1 MNVKLTL
8 YHFKE
13 LLKNGF
19 TLDMVFL
26 LKLVEEG
33 HDLKDACNGNVKL
46 EMLYQ
51 GLYRKG
57 LLSESGKLTLTGKN
71 VLKFLKEEAPTEKTV
86 LKKKPASEDF
96 ERWWKAFPG
105 TDTFK
110 HKDKTF
116 AGTRA
121 LRRDIENC
129 KLKFNAI
136 LSEGEYTADDLI
148 AALEFDILQKK
159 ENSVKNNDNKLKY
172 MQNSLTYLTQRSFE
186 PFIELVR
193 EGITVKESTKP
204 AGGTDI

>member
-33 HDLKDACNGNVKL
+33 HDLKDACSGDPKL
-46 EMLYQ
+46 EILAQ
-51 GLYRKG
+51 GIYRKG
-57 LLSESGKLTLTGKN
+57 LISGENKITLTGKN
-71 VLKFLKEEAPTEKTV
+71 VLKFLKEEAPKDKII
-86 LKKKPASEDF
+86 KKKLASEDF
-96 ERWWKAFPG
+96 QRWWKAFPG

-110 HKDKTF
+110 HKDKSF
-116 AGTRA
+116 AGSRS
-121 LRRDIENC
+121 LRRDVENC
-129 KLKFNAI
+129 RLKFNAI

-148 AALEFDILQKK
+148 AAVEFDVLQKK
-159 ENSVKNNDNKLKY
+159 ENSYKAGENKLKY

-186 PFIELVR
+186 PFIELVKQ
-193 EGITVKESTKP
+193 GITVEEKP
-204 AGGTDI
+204 KIVGTTDI

>member
-1 MNVKLTL
+1 MNIKLTL

-13 LLKNGF
+13 LLKSGF

-33 HDLKDACNGNVKL
+33 HDLKDICEGNAKM
-46 EMLYQ
+46 EIICQ
-51 GLYRKG
+51 GIYRKG
-57 LLSESGKLTLTGKN
+57 LVSGDNKITLTGRN
-71 VLKFLKEEAPTEKTV
+71 VLKFLKEEAPDDKII
-86 LKKKPASEDF
+86 KKKPATEDF
-96 ERWWKAFPG
+96 EKWWKAYPG
-105 TDTFK
+105 TDTFS
-110 HKDKTF
+110 HGGKTF

-121 LRRDIENC
+121 LRTYIDNC

-148 AALEFDILQKK
+148 AALQFDVLQKK
-159 ENSVKNNDNKLKY
+159 ENSVKSNENKLKY

-193 EGITVKESTKP
+193 EGITIKESTKP
-204 AGGTDI
+204 VGGTDI

>member
-33 HDLKDACNGNVKL
+33 HDLKDACNGDPKL
-46 EMLYQ
+46 EILAQ
-51 GLYRKG
+51 GIYRKG
-57 LLSESGKLTLTGKN
+57 LISGENKITLTGKN
-71 VLKFLKEEAPTEKTV
+71 VLKFLKEEAPKDKII
-86 LKKKPASEDF
+86 KKKPASEDF
-96 ERWWKAFPG
+96 QRWWKAFPG

-110 HKDKTF
+110 HKDKSF
-116 AGTRA
+116 PGSRS
-121 LRRDIENC
+121 LRRDVENC
-129 KLKFNAI
+129 RLKFNAI

-148 AALEFDILQKK
+148 AAVEFDVLQKK
-159 ENSVKNNDNKLKY
+159 ENSYKSGENKLKY

-186 PFIELVR
+186 PFIELVKQ
-193 EGITVKESTKP
+193 GITIEEKP
-204 AGGTDI
+204 KPVGTTDI